1 MKKYDTTFVIDGK
14 LGVDDR
20 EDLIEKFRSSLE
32 KLGGNIDRIV
42 RWGIRTLAYE
52 IKKRYRGYYVIFY
65 YTADPSIIKPFERE
79 LGINE
84 NVLRHM
90 TLIFD
95 GKHPSYIVD
104 EGIQSSESSY
114 DVPKEPVPEIPEVF
128 EETNERADDLGEE
141 VLENDVESDSIE
153 EIKADDLGEVVLEND
168 VESDSIE
175 EIKADK
181 LLDEVPD
188 EEENESVS
196 DSKPVD
202 GETENIIDK
211 EDE

>member
-1 MKKYDTTFVIDGK
+1 VKKYDTTFVIDGK

-20 EDLIEKFRSSLE
+20 EDLIEKFRGSLE

-52 IKKRYRGYYVIFY
+52 IKKRHRGYYVIFY
-65 YTADPSIIKPFERE
+65 YTADPSVIKAFERE

-84 NVLRHM
+84 NVLRYM

-95 GKHPSYIVD
+95 GKHPSYISD

-114 DVPKEPVPEIPEVF
+114 DVPAEPVPEIPKDLEDTLENAGEPGEV
-128 EETNERADDLGEE
+128 
-141 VLENDVESDSIE
+141 VLENEVESDSIE
-153 EIKADDLGEVVLEND
+153 EIKADE
-168 VESDSIE
+168 
-175 EIKADK
+175 

-202 GETENIIDK
+202 SEDKTENVEDETENVIDK
-211 EDE
+211 ENE

>member
-20 EDLIEKFRSSLE
+20 EDLIEKFRNSLE

-65 YTADPSIIKPFERE
+65 YTADPSVIKPFERE

-84 NVLRHM
+84 NVLRYM

-114 DVPKEPVPEIPEVF
+114 GVPKEPVPEIPEVF
-128 EETNERADDLGEE
+128 EETNERADDLGEV
-141 VLENDVESDSIE
+141 VLENEVESDSIE
-153 EIKADDLGEVVLEND
+153 EIKANE
-168 VESDSIE
+168 
-175 EIKADK
+175 

-202 GETENIIDK
+202 GENETENIIDK

>member
-20 EDLIEKFRSSLE
+20 EDLIEKFRDSLE

-65 YTADPSIIKPFERE
+65 YTADPSVIKPFERE

-84 NVLRHM
+84 NVLRYM

-104 EGIQSSESSY
+104 EGIQRSESSF
-114 DVPKEPVPEIPEVF
+114 DVPGEPVPEIPEDLPEGL
-128 EETNERADDLGEE
+128 EETNELADDLGEV
-141 VLENDVESDSIE
+141 VLENEVESDSIE
-153 EIKADDLGEVVLEND
+153 EIKADE
-168 VESDSIE
+168 
-175 EIKADK
+175 

-196 DSKPVD
+196 DLKPVD
-202 GETENIIDK
+202 SEDKTENVEDETKDVIDK